1 MPVSSDQ
8 SDFTVP
14 PVGLYDYIYGSL
26 APEDEDRV
34 AVVDLADGTESTF
47 ATLRSHV
54 DAAAGW
60 LHRFGVRTGDVVA
73 LQCPNSE
80 NFIVA
85 AHAVWRLG
93 AVLTPV
99 PLLSTPETV
108 AHQIKDSG
116 ATLLLTL
123 AGFGDGG
130 EEAAELAGL
139 PADRLIHLDD
149 SRGLKQMY
157 AERNTPPE
165 VSFDPA
171 THPATLP
178 YSSGTTGLPK
188 GVKLTHGNLVANIAQ
203 IETAGVVTR
212 EDTIFGVLPFFHIYG
227 LTVLAN
233 AAMRLRARLLTSP
246 RFQLNTFLAAH
257 QDHKVTFTFIAP
269 PVAVALAKDPA
280 VDGHDLSA
288 LRGVFSGAAPLDDDL
303 ARAVEKRLDI
313 RVYQGYGLT
322 EASPVTHMN
331 TDGNLSRGSIGRP
344 VAGTEHK
351 IVDPE
356 SFEEIPVPSEGVS
369 ADGELWVR
377 GPQVMS
383 GYLGDEEATAATLPG
398 DGWLRTGDLAR
409 QDDRGDVYIVDRLKE
424 IIKYK
429 GYQVPPAELEALL
442 LTLPDV
448 ADAAVVGVD
457 DPATGAEIPKAYV
470 VRQAVAEGD
479 TRSDEEV
486 ATAIED
492 AVNAR
497 VEPYKKIRALE
508 FLSEV
513 PKSATG
519 KILRRTLRDRG

>member
-1 MPVSSDQ
+1 
-8 SDFTVP
+8 
-14 PVGLYDYIYGSL
+14 
-26 APEDEDRV
+26 
-34 AVVDLADGTESTF
+34 
-47 ATLRSHV
+47 
-54 DAAAGW
+54 
-60 LHRFGVRTGDVVA
+60 
-73 LQCPNSE
+73 
-80 NFIVA
+80 
-85 AHAVWRLG
+85 
-93 AVLTPV
+93 
-99 PLLSTPETV
+99 
-108 AHQIKDSG
+108 
-116 ATLLLTL
+116 
-123 AGFGDGG
+123 
-130 EEAAELAGL
+130 
-139 PADRLIHLDD
+139 
-149 SRGLKQMY
+149 
-157 AERNTPPE
+157 
-165 VSFDPA
+165 
-171 THPATLP
+171 
-178 YSSGTTGLPK
+178 
-188 GVKLTHGNLVANIAQ
+188 
-203 IETAGVVTR
+203 
-212 EDTIFGVLPFFHIYG
+212 
-227 LTVLAN
+227 
-233 AAMRLRARLLTSP
+233 
-246 RFQLNTFLAAH
+246 
-257 QDHKVTFTFIAP
+257 
-269 PVAVALAKDPA
+269 
-280 VDGHDLSA
+280 
-288 LRGVFSGAAPLDDDL
+288 
-303 ARAVEKRLDI
+303 
-313 RVYQGYGLT
+313 
-322 EASPVTHMN
+322 MN

-457 DPATGAEIPKAYV
+457 DAATGAEIPKAYV

>member
-1 MPVSSDQ
+1 
-8 SDFTVP
+8 
-14 PVGLYDYIYGSL
+14 L
-26 APEDEDRV
+26 A
-34 AVVDLADGTESTF
+34 A
-47 ATLRSHV
+47 
-54 DAAAGW
+54 
-60 LHRFGVRTGDVVA
+60 
-73 LQCPNSE
+73 
-80 NFIVA
+80 
-85 AHAVWRLG
+85 
-93 AVLTPV
+93 
-99 PLLSTPETV
+99 
-108 AHQIKDSG
+108 
-116 ATLLLTL
+116 
-123 AGFGDGG
+123 
-130 EEAAELAGL
+130 
-139 PADRLIHLDD
+139 
-149 SRGLKQMY
+149 
-157 AERNTPPE
+157 
-165 VSFDPA
+165 
-171 THPATLP
+171 LP

-188 GVKLTHGNLVANIAQ
+188 GVKLTHANLVANIAQ
-203 IETAGVVTR
+203 IETAGVVNR
-212 EDTIFGVLPFFHIYG
+212 ADTIFGILPFFHIYG

-257 QDHKVTFTFIAP
+257 QEHKVTFTFIAP

-280 VDGHDLSA
+280 VDSHDLSS

-303 ARAVEKRLDI
+303 ARAVEQRLDI

-331 TDGNLSRGSIGRP
+331 TDANLSRGSVGRP

-351 IVDPE
+351 IVDPD
-356 SFEEIPVPSEGVS
+356 SLEEIPVPAEGVS

-383 GYLGDEEATAATLPG
+383 GYLGDEDATAESLPG

-409 QDDRGDVYIVDRLKE
+409 QDHHGDVYIVDRLKE

-429 GYQVPPAELEALL
+429 GYQVPPAELEAVL

-448 ADAAVVGVD
+448 ADAAVVGAS
-457 DPATGAEIPKAYV
+457 DPETGEEIPKAYV

-479 TRSDEEV
+479 TRSEDEV

-492 AVNAR
+492 TVNAR
-497 VEPYKKIRALE
+497 VEPYKRIRALE
-508 FLSEV
+508 FVREV

>member
-8 SDFTVP
+8 RDFTAPAVD
-14 PVGLYDYIYGSL
+14 LYEYLYGTL
-26 APEDEDRV
+26 APGDEDRT
-34 AVVDLADGTESTF
+34 AVVDLAEGTESSF

-54 DAAAGW
+54 DSAAGW

-99 PLLSTPETV
+99 ALLATPETV
-108 AHQIKDSG
+108 AHQIRDSG
-116 ATLLLTL
+116 ASLFLTI

-130 EEAAELAGL
+130 AEAAELSGL
-139 PADRLIHLDD
+139 GADRLIQLDT

-157 AERNTPPE
+157 AERNTPPA

-171 THPATLP
+171 THLAALP

-188 GVKLTHGNLVANIAQ
+188 GVELTHANLVANIAQ
-203 IETAGVVTR
+203 IETAGVVTP
-212 EDTIFGVLPFFHIYG
+212 EDTIYGILPFFHIYG

-233 AAMRLRARLLTSP
+233 AAVRLRACLVTSP
-246 RFQLNTFLAAH
+246 RFQLDTFLTAH
-257 QDHKVTFTFIAP
+257 EEHGITFTFIAP
-269 PVAVALAKDPA
+269 PVAVALAKAPE
-280 VDGHDLSA
+280 VEGHDLST
-288 LRGVFSGAAPLDDDL
+288 LRAVFSGAAPLDDDL
-303 ARAVEKRLDI
+303 AHAVEDRLGI

-331 TDGNLSRGSIGRP
+331 TQEDLSRGSIGRP

-351 IVDPE
+351 LVDPE
-356 SFEEIPVPSEGVS
+356 TLAEIPVPAEGLS

-377 GPQVMS
+377 GPQVMA
-383 GYLGDEEATAATLPG
+383 GYLNNEEATAAALPG

-409 QDDRGDVYIVDRLKE
+409 QDAAGDIFIVDRLKE
-424 IIKYK
+424 LIKYK

-448 ADAAVVGVD
+448 ADAAVVGAA
-457 DPATGAEIPKAYV
+457 DPATGEEIPKAWI
-470 VRQAVAEGD
+470 VRQAPAAGD
-479 TRSDEEV
+479 SRTDEEV
-486 ATAIED
+486 GEAVVA
-492 AVNAR
+492 AVNDR
-497 VEPYKKIRALE
+497 VEPYKKIRAIG
-508 FLSEV
+508 FLREI

-519 KILRRTLRDRG
+519 KILRRELRARD